1 MGKLK
6 LALYWAGSCGGCE
19 VAVLDTNEKILDIAA
34 AADIVLWP
42 IAVDFK
48 YHHIRAMADKEI
60 DVCLFN
66 GCIRNSENEEMA
78 KLLRQKSKVLVAF
91 GSCSHLG
98 GIPGLANLSNAQEI
112 LDVVYQQTAST
123 VNPEKTVPVPKYKV
137 PEGELEIP
145 VFYNTVNTL
154 AQVVDVDYYV
164 PGCPPAVHQI
174 ANVWQAI
181 ASGNLPPKGSV
192 IGASNKTL
200 CDECERKKED
210 RKISKVSRPHAVI
223 ADTEKC
229 FLEQGIIC
237 MGSATRGGCGL
248 RCIVSMM
255 PCRGCYGPAPGATD
269 QGARMMSALASIIDS
284 KDPAEIDKVI
294 EQIED
299 PVGVFYRFSLAQS
312 LLKRSKPEEENKK

>member
-1 MGKLK
+1 MSKLK

-48 YHHIRAMADKEI
+48 YHHIRAMADQEI

-98 GIPGLANLSNAQEI
+98 GIPGLANLSNAKEI
-112 LDVVYQQTAST
+112 FDVVYQQTAST
-123 VNPEKTVPVPKYKV
+123 VNPEKTVPVPNYKV
-137 PEGELEIP
+137 PEGELHLP

-154 AQVVDVDYYV
+154 AQIVEVDYYV

-181 ASGNLPPKGSV
+181 VEGKLPPKGSV
-192 IGASNKTL
+192 VGASDKTL

-210 RKISKVSRPHAVI
+210 RKISKISRPHTVI

-269 QGARMMSALASIIDS
+269 QGAKMMSALASLIDS
-284 KDPAEIDKVI
+284 KDPAEIEKVI

-312 LLKRSKPEEENKK
+312 LLKRSKPEDDKTK